1 MAYCLKNSNSIF
13 VNNNK
18 LFISDAITY
27 SFVANVSGTFSS
39 PIAVTIDAPNNR
51 FFVTN
56 YATNTVAIYNLTTL
70 AFVANVSG
78 TFSNPRRVTI
88 DAPNNRFFVTNG
100 IATNTSV
107 VAIYKFNY
115 R

>member
-18 LFISDAITY
+18 LFIYDAITF
-27 SFVANVSGTFSS
+27 SFVTNVSGTFSNPYS
-39 PIAVTIDAPNNR
+39 STIDEPNNR

-56 YATNTVAIYNLTTL
+56 AAANTVAIYNLTTL

-78 TFSNPRRVTI
+78 TFSGP
-88 DAPNNRFFVTNG
+88 F
-100 IATNTSV
+100 
-107 VAIYKFNY
+107 
-115 R
+115 

>member
-27 SFVANVSGTFSS
+27 SFVTNVSGTFSR
-39 PIAVTIDAPNNR
+39 PIVATIDEPNNR

-56 YATNTVAIYNLTTL
+56 ATANTVAIYNLTTL

-78 TFSNPRRVTI
+78 TFSEPIAVTI
-88 DAPNNRFFVTNG
+88 DAPNNRFFVTNY
-100 IATNTSV
+100 AANTV
-107 VAIYKFNY
+107 DIYKFNY

>member
-27 SFVANVSGTFSS
+27 SFVANVSGTFSNPYS
-39 PIAVTIDAPNNR
+39 VTIDAPSNR

-56 YATNTVAIYNLTTL
+56 GIANTVAIYNLTTL

-78 TFSNPRRVTI
+78 TFSQPTAVTI
-88 DAPNNRFFVTNG
+88 DAPNNRFFVTNY
-100 IATNTSV
+100 AANT

>member
-18 LFISDAITY
+18 LFISDVITY
-27 SFVANVSGTFSS
+27 SFVANVSGTFSN

-56 YATNTVAIYNLTTL
+56 GTANTVAIYNLTTL

-78 TFSNPRRVTI
+78 TFSNPRFVTI
-88 DAPNNRFFVTNG
+88 DAPNNRFFVTNY
-100 IATNTSV
+100 AANT

>member
-18 LFISDAITY
+18 LFILDAITY
-27 SFVANVSGTFSS
+27 SFVANVSGTFSRPYS
-39 PIAVTIDAPNNR
+39 VTIDAPNNR

-56 YATNTVAIYNLTTL
+56 GIANTVAIYNLTTL

-78 TFSNPRRVTI
+78 TFSRPRYVTI

-100 IATNTSV
+100 IANT

>member
-27 SFVANVSGTFSS
+27 SFVANVSGTFSG

-56 YATNTVAIYNLTTL
+56 LAANTVAIYNLTTL

-78 TFSNPRRVTI
+78 TFSNPIAVTI
-88 DAPNNRFFVTNG
+88 DAPNNRFFVTN
-100 IATNTSV
+100 AAANTV
-107 VAIYKFNY
+107 DIYKFNY

>member
-18 LFISDAITY
+18 LFITDAITY
-27 SFVANVSGTFSS
+27 SFVANVSGTFSQ

-56 YATNTVAIYNLTTL
+56 YAANTVAIYNLTTL

-78 TFSNPRRVTI
+78 TFSNPYSVTI
-88 DAPNNRFFVTNG
+88 DAPNNRFFVKNG
-100 IATNTSV
+100 IANT